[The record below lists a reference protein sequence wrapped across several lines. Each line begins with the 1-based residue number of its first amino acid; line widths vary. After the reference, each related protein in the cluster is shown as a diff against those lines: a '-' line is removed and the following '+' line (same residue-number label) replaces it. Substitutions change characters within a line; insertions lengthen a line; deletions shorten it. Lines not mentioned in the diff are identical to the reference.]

1 MTRSSPSVVQERSI
15 ERGTPEESRRACK
28 IERCSLE
35 YYGRQFPRRDKKKAR
50 DRCSRCV
57 SLPECEIENQFP
69 VNETENKDLTRGNR
83 IKRNG
88 GRNMSVI
95 AVSVEETDVWTSV
108 TRQFFLIWPERER
121 KRERKRKEKNNRY
134 CFYRCIFRS
143 IFFLFLEE

>member
-1 MTRSSPSVVQERSI
+1 MTRSSPSVVQEHSI

-28 IERCSLE
+28 IERVRSLE

-83 IKRNG
+83 IYK
-88 GRNMSVI
+88 
-95 AVSVEETDVWTSV
+95 T
-108 TRQFFLIWPERER
+108 ERR
-121 KRERKRKEKNNRY
+121 
-134 CFYRCIFRS
+134 
-143 IFFLFLEE
+143 